1 MENPSSLEVHPAPH
15 PKLEAHR
22 AGFPLDHPYLEQ
34 CWTPVL
40 GPSSVLLLRRIP
52 WLWRE
57 SAPAEVDVGEL
68 GAQLGLGHGD
78 GRHSPMART
87 VERIVRFRFASWSG
101 PGTLDVFT
109 EVPPLPDRH
118 LDRVP
123 RWCVERHEQ
132 LLTAHLDALGKQSG
146 GVGAPAGS
154 PFRPGAD
161 AQRMSEQLDQLTA
174 ARMGPVDNGLQR

>member
-15 PKLEAHR
+15 PKLEVHR

-68 GAQLGLGHGD
+68 GAQLGLGRGD

-101 PGTLDVFT
+101 PGALDVFT

-123 RWCVERHEQ
+123 GWCVERHEQ
-132 LLTAHLDALGKQSG
+132 LLTAHLDALGRQGG
-146 GVGAPAGS
+146 GVAAPAGS
-154 PFRPGAD
+154 PFRPGSD
-161 AQRMSEQLDQLTA
+161 AQRMSQQLDQLTA
-174 ARMGPVDNGLQR
+174 ARMAPVDNGLRR